1 MINKFL
7 VLTVMILLVSCGE
20 KTQTDS
26 TTTNGVATDAGT
38 VYDDINYADGIDN
51 TSVK

>member
-7 VLTVMILLVSCGE
+7 VLAIMILLVSCGE
-20 KTQTDS
+20 KTQSDS
-26 TTTNGVATDAGT
+26 ITTNGVATDAGT
-38 VYDDINYADGIDN
+38 VYDDINFAYGIDN